1 MKDLPSVGDFM
12 QSGLKYNLFY
22 KNYGQGSDTTLG
34 PKEDVAKAE
43 KLLNKSF
50 AENWQDVNKPRS
62 EPVKITNSAKLSNRI
77 IQIYRD
83 LNPIWLVLC
92 GFGVLIILVG
102 SLFSKAQL
110 KIFRGLLL
118 LLLGLTLSYLI
129 FIIGVSW
136 FCSWAPERKD
146 MFMMIYTGAG
156 VPVIQWIEILAFVGI
171 LQLPIIAKRIN
182 KK

>member
-1 MKDLPSVGDFM
+1 M

-43 KLLNKSF
+43 KLLNQSF

-62 EPVKITNSAKLSNRI
+62 EPVKITNSAKLSSRI

-102 SLFSKAQL
+102 SLFQRHS
-110 KIFRGLLL
+110 
-118 LLLGLTLSYLI
+118 
-129 FIIGVSW
+129 
-136 FCSWAPERKD
+136 
-146 MFMMIYTGAG
+146 
-156 VPVIQWIEILAFVGI
+156 
-171 LQLPIIAKRIN
+171 
-182 KK
+182 